1 MPLIPSNRLLF
12 LAPRR
17 RRYEDVETIPLDL
30 PLDDPTAPSRRLAA
44 GAGALVEDIDQV
56 IALEDRP
63 TPLGSDLAFE
73 AEVAELT
80 DSTNL
85 LGLPSVSLVIPT
97 LNEEANIGWVLQR
110 VPAWVEEV
118 IVVDG
123 GSKDRTVEVARTL
136 RPDVVVV
143 TELRKGKGVALR
155 TGFARATRD
164 VIVMLDADG
173 SMDPQE
179 MGRFIELLDNGHDLV
194 KGSRF
199 LQGGGTADMSVL
211 RETGNRCL
219 LAIANLLFGTG
230 HTDLCYGYAAFR
242 RHAILALEVTADGFE
257 VETELFLRATRNG
270 LTVGEVP
277 SFEAPRRTGASNLH
291 TFRDGWR
298 VLRTIVAE
306 RRRPVGP
313 ATEVPAGTLEIL
325 VEPEVA
331 EPQPVTVGG
340 SGIRR
345 QAID

>member
-80 DSTNL
+80 GSTNL

-123 GSKDRTVEVARTL
+123 GSRDRTVEVARTL

-155 TGFARATRD
+155 TGFATATCE
-164 VIVMLDADG
+164 VIVMIDADG
-173 SMDPQE
+173 SMDPAE
-179 MGRFIELLDNGHDLV
+179 IENYVRAVNEGYDLV
-194 KGSRF
+194 KGSRAT
-199 LQGGGTADMSVL
+199 GGSTDLTPTRLLGNFCL
-211 RETGNRCL
+211 RGL
-219 LAIANLLFGTG
+219 VNLLYAADFTE
-230 HTDLCYGYAAFR
+230 LCYGFMALR
-242 RHAILALEVTADGFE
+242 RTSVPAMELNSDGFE
-257 VETELFLRATRNG
+257 IETEIVVNSLRRGMRIAEIPSHEAERLNG
-270 LTVGEVP
+270 V
-277 SFEAPRRTGASNLH
+277 SHLH
-291 TFRDGWR
+291 PVRDGLR
-298 VLRTIVAE
+298 VLSTIVRARFSRLE
-306 RRRPVGP
+306 PDGMGT
-313 ATEVPAGTLEIL
+313 ATLAPDSLA
-325 VEPEVA
+325 
-331 EPQPVTVGG
+331 
-340 SGIRR
+340 
-345 QAID
+345 

>member
-17 RRYEDVETIPLDL
+17 RRYEDVETIALDL
-30 PLDDPTAPSRRLAA
+30 GLDDPTAPSRRLAA

-80 DSTNL
+80 GSTNL

-123 GSKDRTVEVARTL
+123 GSRDRTVEVARTL

-155 TGFARATRD
+155 TGFAKATCE
-164 VIVMLDADG
+164 VIVMIDADG
-173 SMDPQE
+173 SMDPAE
-179 MGRFIELLDNGHDLV
+179 IESYVRAVSEGYDLV
-194 KGSRF
+194 KGSRAT
-199 LQGGGTADMSVL
+199 GGSTDLTPTRLLGNFCL
-211 RETGNRCL
+211 RGL
-219 LAIANLLFGTG
+219 VNLLYAADFTE
-230 HTDLCYGYAAFR
+230 LCYGFMALR
-242 RHAILALEVTADGFE
+242 RASVPAMELTSDGFE
-257 VETELFLRATRNG
+257 IETEIVVNSLRRGMRIAEIPSHESERLNG
-270 LTVGEVP
+270 V
-277 SFEAPRRTGASNLH
+277 SHLH
-291 TFRDGWR
+291 PVRDGLR
-298 VLRTIVAE
+298 VLSTIVRARFSRLE
-306 RRRPVGP
+306 PDGMGT
-313 ATEVPAGTLEIL
+313 ATLAPDSLA
-325 VEPEVA
+325 
-331 EPQPVTVGG
+331 
-340 SGIRR
+340 
-345 QAID
+345 

>member
-12 LAPRR
+12 LSPRR
-17 RRYEDVETIPLDL
+17 RRYEDVEPMVLDL

-73 AEVAELT
+73 AEVAELN

-123 GSKDRTVEVARTL
+123 GSRDRTVEVARTL

-155 TGFARATRD
+155 TGFARATCE
-164 VIVMLDADG
+164 VIVMIDADG
-173 SMDPQE
+173 SMDPAE
-179 MGRFIELLDNGHDLV
+179 IESYVRAVNEGYDLV
-194 KGSRF
+194 KGSRAT
-199 LQGGGTADMSVL
+199 GGSTDLTPTRLLGNFCL
-211 RETGNRCL
+211 RGL
-219 LAIANLLFGTG
+219 VNLLYSADFTE
-230 HTDLCYGYAAFR
+230 LCYGFMALR
-242 RHAILALEVTADGFE
+242 RTSVPAMELTSDGFE
-257 VETELFLRATRNG
+257 IETEIVVNSLRRGMRIAEIPSHEAERLNG
-270 LTVGEVP
+270 V
-277 SFEAPRRTGASNLH
+277 SHLH
-291 TFRDGWR
+291 PVRDGLR
-298 VLRTIVAE
+298 VLSTIVRARFSRLE
-306 RRRPVGP
+306 PDGMGT
-313 ATEVPAGTLEIL
+313 ATLAPDSLA
-325 VEPEVA
+325 
-331 EPQPVTVGG
+331 
-340 SGIRR
+340 
-345 QAID
+345 

>member
-17 RRYEDVETIPLDL
+17 RRYEDVETIALDL
-30 PLDDPTAPSRRLAA
+30 TLDDPTAPSRRLAA

-80 DSTNL
+80 GSTN

-136 RPDVVVV
+136 RP
-143 TELRKGKGVALR
+143 GVALR
-155 TGFARATRD
+155 TGFAKATHE

-173 SMDPQE
+173 SMDPAE
-179 MGRFIELLDNGHDLV
+179 IESYVRAVNEGYDLV
-194 KGSRF
+194 KGSRAT
-199 LQGGGTADMSVL
+199 GGSTDLTPTRLLGNFCL
-211 RETGNRCL
+211 RGL
-219 LAIANLLFGTG
+219 VNLLYSADFTE
-230 HTDLCYGYAAFR
+230 LCYGFMALR
-242 RHAILALEVTADGFE
+242 RTSVPAMELGSDGFE
-257 VETELFLRATRNG
+257 IETEIVVNSLRRGMRIAEIPSHEAERLNG
-270 LTVGEVP
+270 V
-277 SFEAPRRTGASNLH
+277 SHLH
-291 TFRDGWR
+291 PVRDGLR
-298 VLRTIVAE
+298 VLSTIVRARFSRLE
-306 RRRPVGP
+306 PDEMGT
-313 ATEVPAGTLEIL
+313 ATLAPDSLA
-325 VEPEVA
+325 
-331 EPQPVTVGG
+331 
-340 SGIRR
+340 
-345 QAID
+345 

>member
-17 RRYEDVETIPLDL
+17 RRYEDVEPMALDL

-80 DSTNL
+80 GSTNL

-123 GSKDRTVEVARTL
+123 GSRDRTVEVARTL

-155 TGFARATRD
+155 TGFARATCE
-164 VIVMLDADG
+164 VIVMIDADG
-173 SMDPQE
+173 SMDPAE
-179 MGRFIELLDNGHDLV
+179 IESYVRAVNEGYDLV
-194 KGSRF
+194 KGSRAT
-199 LQGGGTADMSVL
+199 GGSTDLTPTRLLGNFCL
-211 RETGNRCL
+211 RGL
-219 LAIANLLFGTG
+219 VNLLYSADFTE
-230 HTDLCYGYAAFR
+230 LCYGFMALR
-242 RHAILALEVTADGFE
+242 RTSVPAMELGSDGFE
-257 VETELFLRATRNG
+257 IETEIVVNSLRRGMRIAEIPSHEAERLNG
-270 LTVGEVP
+270 V
-277 SFEAPRRTGASNLH
+277 SHLH
-291 TFRDGWR
+291 PVRDGLR
-298 VLRTIVAE
+298 VLSTIVRARFSRLE
-306 RRRPVGP
+306 PDEMGT
-313 ATEVPAGTLEIL
+313 ATLAPDSLA
-325 VEPEVA
+325 
-331 EPQPVTVGG
+331 
-340 SGIRR
+340 
-345 QAID
+345 